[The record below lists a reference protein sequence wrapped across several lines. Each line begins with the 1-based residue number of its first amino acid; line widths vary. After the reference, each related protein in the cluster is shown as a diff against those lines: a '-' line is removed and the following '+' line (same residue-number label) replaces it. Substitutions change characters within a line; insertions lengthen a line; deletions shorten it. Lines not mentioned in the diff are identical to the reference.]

1 MQVDRRN
8 AEICHPEQACKIVIP
23 LFSISEEMIIYTT
36 VKETQKTI
44 SALRETGK
52 SIGFVATMGALHE
65 GHLSLIRRSKKENDI
80 TVCSIFVN
88 PIQFNNKEDL
98 IRYPRTLEK
107 DCRLLE
113 NEGCDFVFAPDMEE
127 MYPGGE
133 KPKVEVDFGMLD
145 KVMEGKFRP
154 GHFNGVA
161 IVVKRLF
168 DIIDPSRAY
177 FGKKDFQ
184 QLAVIKHL
192 VKTMKLPLEIVS
204 CDTVREPDG
213 LAMSSR
219 NMRLTVAQRMIAP
232 HIYHVLRS
240 VKEKAGI
247 VPVKKLKSWAI
258 LKIHEKQELRVEYL
272 EVDDKDT
279 LLPLNDWSARD
290 RAVALAAV
298 YLGDV
303 RLIDNIELFS

>member
-1 MQVDRRN
+1 
-8 AEICHPEQACKIVIP
+8 
-23 LFSISEEMIIYTT
+23 MIILTT
-36 VKETQKTI
+36 VKETQRAI
-44 SALRETGK
+44 PALKGEGK
-52 SIGFVATMGALHE
+52 SIGFVATMGALHK

-113 NEGCDFVFAPDMEE
+113 NEGCDFVFAPDVEE

-133 KPKVEVDFGMLD
+133 KSKVEVDFGILD

-192 VKTMKLPLEIVS
+192 VKTMKLPLEIVP